1 LSKKARVSTKKSGV
15 KKSAVK
21 KSTVRKAQR
30 KPAPH
35 RKAPAKSTR
44 GKAKAAARPKR
55 AAQDIPQFAPNFT
68 VYVLPPDAVCLY
80 SEDRK
85 FFLHGELYC
94 AIATAIGKGGK
105 SFAELAQELA
115 KNFPGDKIEEALKRL
130 MERRYI
136 VPASPSAAA
145 PVDGYWAS
153 LGLPPGVA
161 EQNLANCRVRV
172 EAIDVQ
178 GAVELGAA
186 LTALGVQVVKRSGD
200 LTVTLVNDYLDRRLA
215 ELNRQRVAEGT
226 PWLPVQPSGAF
237 PLVGPVF
244 DPGRTACWNCLFD
257 RMIRNRE
264 IKGFLDRDAA
274 RTVAVSPLAHN
285 TLGQSSIQFAALEV
299 AKAIATGFR
308 TELNDHIISHDL
320 LGPSIAK
327 HYVAKRPQCP
337 ICGNKKLID
346 PRRAPEPIELS
357 GGAKLVMTSGGYRTV
372 SSRST
377 VARFRKHVS
386 PLTGVLTRLERIEAD
401 LPMNTNFFAQHN
413 FSAPA
418 RSIGQLR
425 EGLSGGSFGKG
436 STAEQAEASAL
447 MEAIERY
454 SGIFQ
459 GDEIRVTRR
468 FADFAPGDA
477 IAPNDVLLFSDTQ
490 RQVDLALPEGA
501 EQTAPTPFD
510 PSAEIEWSPVW
521 SLRDGRF
528 KYLPTSLIY
537 FFYSGPGAFQAD
549 SNGCAAGNTLEEAI
563 VQGFL
568 ELVERDAYAI
578 WWYNRSQRAEV
589 DFSQFNDSYISDLKA
604 QLADTGRKLW
614 VLDVT
619 SDLGI
624 PTYVAIL
631 HWMQNGQENIEFG
644 SGAHFDKRIAMLR
657 TLTELNQFLS
667 IGLMGGGSGEKPSLD
682 GTTPLHLPDYP
693 FLNPDDTVKIPSTS
707 DFGPLD
713 TTRDQV
719 LACVEIAKRAGLD
732 FLVLNQTRPDV
743 EVPVVRVIVPG
754 LRHFY
759 RRFGPGRL
767 YDVPVKLG
775 LRDQPIPESELTPF
789 LPHS

>member
-1 LSKKARVSTKKSGV
+1 LNRDAGRSAHNVTV
-15 KKSAVK
+15 KQK
-21 KSTVRKAQR
+21 T
-30 KPAPH
+30 
-35 RKAPAKSTR
+35 APAR
-44 GKAKAAARPKR
+44 R
-55 AAQDIPQFAPNFT
+55 ASHDVPQFAPNFT
-68 VYVLPPDAVCLY
+68 VYVLPPDVVCLY

-94 AIATAIGKGGK
+94 ALASAIGKGGK
-105 SFAELAQELA
+105 SFPELARELG
-115 KNFPGDKIEEALKRL
+115 KNFPQDKIEEALKRL

-136 VPASPSAAA
+136 VPASPSSTDA
-145 PVDGYWAS
+145 VDGYWAS

-161 EQNLANCRVRV
+161 EQNLANYRVRI

-178 GAVELGAA
+178 GAAEFGAA
-186 LTALGVQVVKRSGD
+186 LGALGVRVVKRSPD
-200 LTVTLVNDYLDRRLA
+200 LTVTLVNDYLERRLA
-215 ELNRQRVAEGT
+215 ELNQQRVANRT
-226 PWLPVQPSGAF
+226 PWLLVQPSGAF

-244 DPGRTACWNCLFD
+244 KPGDGACWTCLFD

-264 IKGFLDRDAA
+264 VKGFLDRSPASV
-274 RTVAVSPLAHN
+274 VAVSPLARN
-285 TLGQSSIQFAALEV
+285 TLGQTATQFAALEV

-320 LGPSIAK
+320 LGATIAK
-327 HYVAKRPQCP
+327 HYVAARPQCP
-337 ICGNKKLID
+337 TCGARKLRD
-346 PRRAPEPIELS
+346 ARRAPEPIEI
-357 GGAKLVMTSGGYRTV
+357 GPGDKLVMTSGGYRTV
-372 SSRST
+372 SSRAT

-386 PLTGVLTRLERIEAD
+386 PLTGVVTRLERIEAD
-401 LPMNTNFFAQHN
+401 LPMNTNFYAAHN

-418 RSIGQLR
+418 HNVDQLR
-425 EGLSGGSFGKG
+425 AGLSGGSFGKG

-468 FADFAPGDA
+468 FTDFAPGEA
-477 IAPNDVLLFSDTQ
+477 ILPNDVLLFSDAQ
-490 RQVDLALPEGA
+490 SRPDPMADDPGEPQV
-501 EQTAPTPFD
+501 APAPFD
-510 PSAEIEWSPVW
+510 PSARIEWSPVW

-528 KYLPTSLIY
+528 KYIPTSLLY
-537 FFYSGPGAFQAD
+537 FFYSGPAAFQAD

-578 WWYNRSQRAEV
+578 WWYNRSQRNEV
-589 DFSQFNDSYISDLKA
+589 DLSRFDDSYVRDLHS
-604 QLADTGRKLW
+604 QLADTGRRLW

-619 SDLGI
+619 SDLGV

-644 SGAHFDKRIAMLR
+644 SGAHFDKRIALLR

-667 IGLMGGGSGEKPSLD
+667 IGLMGGGTGEKSSLD
-682 GTTPLHLPDYP
+682 GSTPLFLKNYP
-693 FLNPDDTVKIPSTS
+693 FLTPIDNPALPSGLK
-707 DFGPLD
+707 FGALNN
-713 TTRDQV
+713 TRDQV
-719 LACVEIAKRAGLD
+719 LACVDIAKRAGLD

-775 LRDQPIPESELTPF
+775 LRDQPIPEDELTPF